1 MHNSIPRENMYI
13 SYQGILIRYMKPDE
27 LSANIISLD
36 GRIRFAGI
44 IDRSG
49 RIYASILRE
58 GIEEYLNEKYTRLSL
73 SQTAY
78 IVDLRQIF
86 TPELGSLQY
95 ILYSY
100 EKVKLF
106 SFPIKEH
113 ILIFSTDDTVNV
125 EELVGRVRGYL
136 KLVEGSVMFYPPDDI
151 LNSEKKQI
159 LRNLY
164 ESGVSEEIIAEHLDL
179 DVGTVKILIEQ
190 INA

>member
-1 MHNSIPRENMYI
+1 
-13 SYQGILIRYMKPDE
+13 MKLDE

-36 GRIRFAGI
+36 SRIRFAGV

-49 RIYASILRE
+49 RMYASKLRE
-58 GIEEYLNEKYTRLSL
+58 GVEKYLNEKNTQLSFA
-73 SQTAY
+73 QTAY

-86 TPELGSLQY
+86 SSELGSLQY

-106 SFPIKEH
+106 SVPVKEH
-113 ILIFSTDDTVNV
+113 VLVFSTDDSVNV
-125 EELVGRVRGYL
+125 EQLVARVTGYL
-136 KLVEGSVMFYPPDDI
+136 KQVEGNVVFSPPHDI

-179 DVGTVKILIEQ
+179 DVGTVKVLIEQ
-190 INA
+190 INV

>member
-1 MHNSIPRENMYI
+1 
-13 SYQGILIRYMKPDE
+13 MKSDE
-27 LSANIISLD
+27 LSSNIISLD
-36 GRIRFAGI
+36 TKIRFAGV

-49 RIYASILRE
+49 RMYAGILRR
-58 GIEEYLNEKYTRLSL
+58 GIGEYLNEKSTQLSL
-73 SQTAY
+73 AQTAY

-86 TPELGSLQY
+86 TPELGSLKY

-106 SFPIKEH
+106 SVPIKEH
-113 ILIFSTDDTVNV
+113 ILVFYTDNDVNI
-125 EELVGRVRGYL
+125 EETVGRVTEYV
-136 KLVEGSVMFYPPDDI
+136 KSVEQNILFYPPDDI

-179 DVGTVKILIEQ
+179 DIGTVKILIQQ
-190 INA
+190 IKV

>member
-13 SYQGILIRYMKPDE
+13 SYQGILIIYMKPDE

-58 GIEEYLNEKYTRLSL
+58 GIEEYLNEKYTRLSF

-106 SFPIKEH
+106 SVPIKEH
-113 ILIFSTDDTVNV
+113 ILVFSTDDTVNV
-125 EELVGRVRGYL
+125 EELIDRVREYL
-136 KLVEGSVMFYPPDDI
+136 KLVEESVVFYPPHDI
-151 LNSEKKQI
+151 INSEKKQI

-179 DVGTVKILIEQ
+179 DVGTVKILIDQ
-190 INA
+190 ING

>member
-1 MHNSIPRENMYI
+1 
-13 SYQGILIRYMKPDE
+13 MKPDE

-49 RIYASILRE
+49 RIYASSLRE
-58 GIEEYLNEKYTRLSL
+58 GTEAYLNEKNTQLSFN
-73 SQTAY
+73 QTAY

-86 TPELGSLQY
+86 TPELGTLQY

-106 SFPIKEH
+106 SLPIKEH
-113 ILIFSTDDTVNV
+113 ILVFSTDDSVNV
-125 EELVGRVRGYL
+125 EDLVGKVTGYL
-136 KLVEGSVMFYPPDDI
+136 KIVETSVLFYPPHDI
-151 LNSEKKQI
+151 INSEKKQI